1 VKFELLAT
9 DGRARR
15 GRLHLRRGTVET
27 PAFMP
32 VGTYGTVKAMTPE
45 ELAGLGA
52 EIVLGNTFHLMLRPG
67 TEVIRAHGGLHGF
80 MHWPG
85 PILTDSGGFQVFSL
99 TELRRLTEE
108 GVHFR
113 SPVNGDPVFL
123 SPEISMQVQTAL
135 DSDVVMAFDECPPYP
150 ATEDEARKSMELSM
164 RWARRSRDAF
174 RGLGN
179 PNALFGIVQGGT
191 HLGLRLESLAALR
204 GIEFDGY
211 AVGGLAVGEPAAER
225 NAVLDALEPGLPAG
239 RPRYLMG
246 VGTPADIVEAV
257 LRGVDMFDCV
267 MPTRNARNGHLF
279 TSQGVVKIRNA
290 AHQEDTRPLDPACDC
305 YTCRGFS
312 RAYLRH
318 LDRCNEI
325 LGARL
330 NTIHNLHY
338 YLGLM
343 RRIRAAVGQGAYPRF
358 AAALLAGPEG
368 RGNGAGSDAAPR
380 V

>member
-1 VKFELLAT
+1 VRFDLLAS

-27 PAFMP
+27 PVFMP

-45 ELAGLGA
+45 ELTGLGA

-67 TEVIRAHGGLHGF
+67 TGVIRAHGGLHRF
-80 MHWPG
+80 MHWAG

-99 TELRRLTEE
+99 SELRKLSEE
-108 GVHFR
+108 GVRFR

-123 SPEISMQVQTAL
+123 SPEISMQVQTDL

-150 ATEDEARKSMELSM
+150 ATEAEARQSMELSM
-164 RWARRSRDAF
+164 RWARRSRNAF
-174 RGLGN
+174 GALGN

-191 HLGLRLESLAALR
+191 HAGLRLESAAALR
-204 GIEFDGY
+204 EIGFDGY
-211 AVGGLAVGEPAAER
+211 AVGGLAVGEPAEER
-225 NAVLDALEPGLPAG
+225 NGVLDVLGPALPGD

-246 VGTPADIVEAV
+246 VGTPSDIVEAV
-257 LRGVDMFDCV
+257 ARGIDMFDCV

-290 AHQEDTRPLDPACDC
+290 AHHEDTGPLDPACAC
-305 YTCRGFS
+305 YTCRNYS

-330 NTIHNLHY
+330 GTIHNLHY
-338 YLGLM
+338 YLDLM
-343 RRIRAAVGQGAYPRF
+343 RRIRAAIEGGEFARF
-358 AAALLAGPEG
+358 AAGFTAGPEG
-368 RGNGAGSDAAPR
+368 GAGQAGSGDRAR

>member
-1 VKFELLAT
+1 MRFDLLSS

-15 GRLHLRRGTVET
+15 GRLHLRRGAVET
-27 PAFMP
+27 PVFMP

-45 ELAGLGA
+45 ELTGMGA
-52 EIVLGNTFHLMLRPG
+52 QIVLGNTFHLMLRPG

-80 MHWPG
+80 MHWAG

-99 TELRRLTEE
+99 AELRKLTED
-108 GVHFR
+108 GVRFR
-113 SPVNGDPVFL
+113 SPVNGDAVFL
-123 SPEISMQVQTAL
+123 SPEISMRVQAEL

-150 ATEDEARKSMELSM
+150 ATEAAARKSMELSM
-164 RWARRSRDAF
+164 RWARRSRDEF
-174 RGLGN
+174 RRLGN

-191 HLGLRLESLAALR
+191 HLGLRLESAATLR
-204 GIEFDGY
+204 EIGFDGY
-211 AVGGLAVGEPAAER
+211 AVGGLAVGEPADER
-225 NAVLDALEPGLPAG
+225 NAVLEGLEPHLP
-239 RPRYLMG
+239 RQSPRYLMG
-246 VGTPADIVEAV
+246 VGTPADIVAAV

-290 AHQEDTRPLDPACDC
+290 VHQRDTGPLDPACAC
-305 YTCRGFS
+305 YTCRNYS

-330 NTIHNLHY
+330 NSIHNLHY
-338 YLGLM
+338 YLELM
-343 RRIRAAVGQGAYPRF
+343 RRIRAAIERGEYGAF
-358 AAALLAGPEG
+358 AAAFLAGPEG
-368 RGNGAGSDAAPR
+368 GRNGAGREAGGQ

>member
-1 VKFELLAT
+1 
-9 DGRARR
+9 
-15 GRLHLRRGTVET
+15 LHLRRGTVET
-27 PAFMP
+27 PVFMP

-45 ELAGLGA
+45 ELTGLGA

-99 TELRRLTEE
+99 AELRKLTEE
-108 GVHFR
+108 GVRFR

-123 SPEISMQVQTAL
+123 SPEISMRVQADL

-150 ATEDEARKSMELSM
+150 ATEAEARKSMELSM

-174 RGLGN
+174 QALGN

-191 HLGLRLESLAALR
+191 HLGLRLESIATLR
-204 GIEFDGY
+204 DIGFDGY
-211 AVGGLAVGEPAAER
+211 AVGGLAVGEPAPER
-225 NAVLDALEPGLPAG
+225 NAVLDALEPHLPAD

-246 VGTPADIVEAV
+246 VGTPTDIVEAV

-290 AHQEDTRPLDPACDC
+290 AHQHDTGPLDPACGC
-305 YTCRGFS
+305 YTCRNYS

-338 YLGLM
+338 YLDLM
-343 RRIRAAVGQGAYPRF
+343 RRIRGAIERGEYRGF
-358 AAALLAGPEG
+358 AAAFLAGPEG
-368 RGNGAGSDAAPR
+368 AGDARGSGDGAR

>member
-1 VKFELLAT
+1 MKFDLLST

-27 PAFMP
+27 PVFMP

-67 TEVIRAHGGLHGF
+67 TGVIRAHGGLHGF

-99 TELRRLTEE
+99 AELRKLTEE

-123 SPEISMQVQTAL
+123 SPEVSMHVQAEL

-150 ATEDEARKSMELSM
+150 ATEAEARRSMELSM
-164 RWARRSRDAF
+164 RWARRSCDAF
-174 RGLGN
+174 RELGN

-191 HLGLRLESLAALR
+191 YLGLRRESLAALR
-204 GIEFDGY
+204 DVGFDGY

-225 NAVLDALEPGLPAG
+225 NAVLEALGPDLPAD

-257 LRGVDMFDCV
+257 LRGIDMFDCV

-279 TSQGVVKIRNA
+279 TRQGVVKIRNA
-290 AHQEDTRPLDPACDC
+290 SHQDDTRPLDPACAC
-305 YTCRGFS
+305 YTCRNYS

-330 NTIHNLHY
+330 NTVHNLHY
-338 YLGLM
+338 YLDLM
-343 RRIRAAVGQGAYPRF
+343 RRIRAAVEAGAYDRF
-358 AAALLAGPEG
+358 AAAFLAGPEG
-368 RGNGAGSDAAPR
+368 GGKVAGSEPAPR

>member
-1 VKFELLAT
+1 VKFDLL
-9 DGRARR
+9 
-15 GRLHLRRGTVET
+15 GRLNLRHGAVET

-67 TEVIRAHGGLHGF
+67 TEVIHAHGGLHGF
-80 MHWPG
+80 MNWPG
-85 PILTDSGGFQVFSL
+85 PILTDSGGFQVWSL
-99 TELRRLTEE
+99 AELRRLTEE

-123 SPEISMQVQTAL
+123 SPEISMQVQAAL

-150 ATEDEARKSMELSM
+150 ATEAEARRSMELSM

-174 RGLGN
+174 AALGN

-191 HLGLRLESLAALR
+191 YASLRAESAAALR
-204 GIEFDGY
+204 EIGFDGY
-211 AVGGLAVGEPAAER
+211 AVGGLAVGEPAEER
-225 NAVLDALEPGLPAG
+225 DRVLDALEAELPAD

-246 VGTPADIVEAV
+246 VGTPADIVASV

-279 TSQGVVKIRNA
+279 TSQGVVRIRNA
-290 AHQEDTRPLDPACDC
+290 AHQRDTGPLDPACDC
-305 YTCRGFS
+305 YTCRHYS

-338 YLGLM
+338 YLELM
-343 RRIRAAVGQGAYPRF
+343 RRIRRAVEAGEYGRF

-368 RGNGAGSDAAPR
+368 GGGLSGSGPPAR
-380 V
+380 L